1 MRAASARTRARAIY
15 ACSEQ
20 LPLASGEQYTRAAC
34 SFRWPPAKMQTV
46 SSLLAV
52 FGFGSENTGI
62 PEGRRRFVGL
72 LSFLSFALILA
83 ATCSQNWVAGSI
95 DFPVDGA
102 EVSATA
108 HFRVDLSRVVIEFA
122 RSGDA
127 WSPSGI
133 TAFVQYPRKDWV
145 ARQIAAAT
153 TPNCVIGQVDVV
165 PGDRNYW
172 CGLPIQNFNRDID
185 ATYGLWVFSCIL
197 VTVAWLM
204 SWSLMAGSTAFENPL
219 SFKVLGGLLAGAAFF
234 SVVGLITFAASKIST
249 TFCAVFEGPVNES
262 NDTILNCERA
272 QYRARCRAYRAD
284 APAVFPRHRAP
295 PPSSFPRRLRLP
307 RRVCPCNRRLG
318 YHGRRRVALVVL
330 DALVAAVGV
339 GGRRADLF
347 GDCQRRRRFL
357 VRLRKHRRGPPQQV
371 HRLQLGLATCA
382 CLPPALPLSLSLP
395 PFFSKPGPPNPLSH
409 PTPLPRTLQCRR
421 R

>member
-1 MRAASARTRARAIY
+1 
-15 ACSEQ
+15 
-20 LPLASGEQYTRAAC
+20 
-34 SFRWPPAKMQTV
+34 MQTV
-46 SSLLAV
+46 SSLLTV
-52 FGFGSENTGI
+52 FGFGNENI

-153 TPNCVIGQVDVV
+153 TPNCVIGQEDVV

-234 SVVGLITFAASKIST
+234 SVVGLITFAASKISA
-249 TFCAVFEGPVNES
+249 TFCQVFEGPVNES

-272 QYRARCRAYRAD
+272 WSAHSIERAHGRRAYRAD
-284 APAVFPRHRAP
+284 APSVSPRHRA

-318 YHGRRRVALVVL
+318 YHGRRRVALVVWMPWSPPS
-330 DALVAAVGV
+330 ASAGAAPTFSATAS
-339 GGRRADLF
+339 GGGASSSAYANIGED
-347 GDCQRRRRFL
+347 
-357 VRLRKHRRGPPQQV
+357 
-371 HRLQLGLATCA
+371 
-382 CLPPALPLSLSLP
+382 PLSKSTG
-395 PFFSKPGPPNPLSH
+395 FNSA
-409 PTPLPRTLQCRR
+409 
-421 R
+421 